1 MGCFLMDFLT
11 SMNAVTTSM
20 WEGFRERNLGVEHV
34 GIIYTTYVVFLVS
47 CYFLQR
53 CFSDKFTHYIK
64 ILKGVLVSLISLTS
78 LKCIDMNTR
87 LSINLLHVFNILQLC
102 NVLEALS
109 IKIKNSNGKSSS
121 EENKIVNKYEL
132 IGEKEND
139 YLHEHELI
147 GDTSKHLENIAKK
160 ILSNEK
166 NLQQNEGI
174 LKEKEIIEEIEKKE
188 KEEEEYM
195 KKKNDLN
202 SKKRNSKDK
211 MNIFWIYVFFSQ
223 TFYIF
228 FFFFF
233 WKFIHDLM
241 IIKVY
246 LTLQL
251 SKSLISLATNLYKDN
266 SNVKL
271 FKKMV
276 DAASIAYLIWISLF
290 FTKMLYTSDNTSKL
304 IQNFSTFSLVFH
316 LYYAYVIFTNYI
328 YTYYKQ
334 FRSSLFTFIL
344 FFHVFGFVGVI
355 KLYYHDYGRSLLIQ
369 CIIFY
374 LINGFG
380 ITFGAH
386 RLWSHRAFKAS
397 PLVQV
402 IFLVLNSFANQGS
415 VITWAKNHRLHHKYS
430 DTKYDPHN
438 IRNGFFYS
446 HVGWLLYQKT
456 KYVKEKEK
464 EIYVDDLLRNSLLLL
479 QHKLDPYFNFFFC
492 FIIPG
497 IYTYYMY
504 NNFWDGFFILGA
516 LRWIITL
523 HATWSINSASHSF
536 GHRPYNADIKASNN
550 IFTSIVA
557 LGEGCHNYHHV
568 FPYCYAMNENFYIL
582 SINPTKYV
590 IQFFYHLGLVWDL
603 KSAQNICKEV
613 RLRETLKIE
622 KRNKLLSEN
631 IKNEIM
637 KKEDTGY
644 VTDLMNSF
652 KALCNDYI
660 NISTFMYILYLLR
673 DITIIISIFLIHVCY
688 CYNKYGNGTIFSKIS
703 EKFSIIENNIF
714 ISTSS
719 FIFFHI
725 ILYALPM
732 GTMFASLYSLVYE
745 CKRELLFK
753 NKFFNNFFGSIIS
766 SFILLPYTS
775 EKTRKSLL
783 MSLNEDFLKV
793 LKGPIY
799 FDLHTFIFSL
809 FLVLYGLATYVFGYF
824 YVFTFFLAPY
834 VVFNAWLLI
843 YIYLLKN
850 PPCLNMDINTKDVDI
865 SVLNYF
871 AFQSLLEWKQN
882 NSIYQSKKRLYKMV
896 FSFINFIHHHLCY
909 THVVEFINSK
919 IPSYRSK
926 EIYKHFDKTLDQYY
940 SMRNDKFMEILK
952 QFL

>member
-1 MGCFLMDFLT
+1 MDFLT
-11 SMNAVTTSM
+11 SMNAVTT
-20 WEGFRERNLGVEHV
+20 
-34 GIIYTTYVVFLVS
+34 I
-47 CYFLQR
+47 
-53 CFSDKFTHYIK
+53 
-64 ILKGVLVSLISLTS
+64 SLISLTS
-78 LKCIDMNTR
+78 LKYVDMNTR

-121 EENKIVNKYEL
+121 EENQIVNKYDL

-233 WKFIHDLM
+233 WKIIHDVM

-271 FKKMV
+271 LKKMV

-290 FTKMLYTSDNTSKL
+290 FTKMLYTSNHASKL

-316 LYYAYVIFTNYI
+316 LYYAY
-328 YTYYKQ
+328 
-334 FRSSLFTFIL
+334 
-344 FFHVFGFVGVI
+344 
-355 KLYYHDYGRSLLIQ
+355 

-415 VITWAKNHRLHHKYS
+415 VIMWAKNHRLHHKYS

-644 VTDLMNSF
+644 ITDLMNSF

-660 NISTFMYILYLLR
+660 NISTFI
-673 DITIIISIFLIHVCY
+673 
-688 CYNKYGNGTIFSKIS
+688 
-703 EKFSIIENNIF
+703 
-714 ISTSS
+714 
-719 FIFFHI
+719 
-725 ILYALPM
+725 
-732 GTMFASLYSLVYE
+732 LYSLVYE
-745 CKRELLFK
+745 CKRGLLFK
-753 NKFFNNFFGSIIS
+753 NKFFNNFFG
-766 SFILLPYTS
+766 T
-775 EKTRKSLL
+775 
-783 MSLNEDFLKV
+783 
-793 LKGPIY
+793 
-799 FDLHTFIFSL
+799 
-809 FLVLYGLATYVFGYF
+809 
-824 YVFTFFLAPY
+824 PY

-882 NSIYQSKKRLYKMV
+882 NSVYQSKKRLYKMV